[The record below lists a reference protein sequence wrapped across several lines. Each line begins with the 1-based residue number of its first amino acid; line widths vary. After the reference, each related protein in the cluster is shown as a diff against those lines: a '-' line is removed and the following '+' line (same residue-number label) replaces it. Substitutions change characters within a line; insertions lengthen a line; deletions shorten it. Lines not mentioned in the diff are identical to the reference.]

1 MVFSES
7 GNKRVSRRTHGLL
20 LLYLSKSSW
29 VAEHVCSFLSAL
41 KNLDNNNMFGPRLSV
56 PRRS

>member
-29 VAEHVCSFLSAL
+29 VAEHVCSFLSVL
-41 KNLDNNNMFGPRLSV
+41 KKQLGCGACLLLPLGAQK
-56 PRRS
+56 P